1 MSVAITINPDEIQ
14 QISQPRTVN
23 SSRLRV
29 LARKTEALAIAV
41 ENKWQY
47 FSPKEQEL
55 LESLIYSSIAH
66 PEGKN
71 NTFISSFLTR
81 LSLAWILIKGETDS
95 LTKYLQALSRLKN
108 AVLDAIE
115 RENPTYNQ
123 VMTEVVKEALDESEE
138 SPLMTSDEFKEW
150 LNRVSD

>member
-1 MSVAITINPDEIQ
+1 
-14 QISQPRTVN
+14 
-23 SSRLRV
+23 
-29 LARKTEALAIAV
+29 V

-47 FSPKEQEL
+47 FSPKEREL
-55 LESLIYSSIAH
+55 LESLIYSSMAH

-95 LTKYLQALSRLKN
+95 LTEYLQARSRLKN

-123 VMTEVVKEALDESEE
+123 VMTEVVKDALDESEE